1 MYYYGT
7 MNLSTTKIIFK
18 NEIKLQDKLDT
29 KTVLDLIIKSR
40 NIKDLDQ
47 FLKPPSPLDL
57 TLEDFGPY
65 KKPFEKVINILKE
78 IKEKNQMIVVYTDYD
93 ADGITGG
100 AILWETLHL
109 LGFKV
114 RPYVPDRKTEG
125 YGYSKKGIDNCIKQF
140 NPSLIITVD
149 HGITKIK
156 EVEYAKLKKIKTI
169 ITDHH
174 LKGEDVP
181 KAEAIFHIPA
191 LSGSGVAYF
200 FAKEIFLSFGSKTMN
215 YELLTTT
222 FSTDYLSLAAIGTI
236 ADLVPLTGPSR
247 SVVKFGL
254 DAFPK
259 IKRFGIKHILK
270 QAGIQDKKI
279 TPYEVGFMIAP
290 RINAIGRLEHA
301 IDALRLLCTND
312 EKKAYDLSHKIG
324 NINVERQEMVEKAAD
339 EAKKIIFKKYLSNK
353 LPPTNYTLIP
363 NILILVS
370 DHWHEGIIG
379 LIASKIAEEFY
390 RPTLVLTK
398 TEFGYKGSARSIP
411 SFHITKFLRSLKEY
425 IIDAGGHKQAAGF
438 TLEKKQLYS
447 FETAAQELSSKL
459 ISDKDLER
467 KIEADL
473 KIPISKINL
482 ELVEAL
488 SSLEPFGI
496 GNPRPVFYSEG
507 ILTGAQLIGK
517 TQKHLKLFISG
528 LSNQITHNQ
537 ASIEFLVFNSA
548 EKFKELS
555 RGQKIKIV
563 YNLDINEWNNKKTVQ
578 GKIISLILF
587 V

>member
-1 MYYYGT
+1 M
-7 MNLSTTKIIFK
+7 KITYK
-18 NEIKLQDKLDT
+18 NEIKPQDKLDP
-29 KTVLDLIIKSR
+29 KNIVNLILKSR

-47 FLKPPSPLDL
+47 FLNPPSPL
-57 TLEDFGPY
+57 TLSLIDFGPY

-100 AILWETLHL
+100 AVLWETLHL

-156 EVEYAKLKKIKTI
+156 EVEYAKLKNIKTI

-174 LKGEDVP
+174 LKGDNIP

-200 FAKEIFLSFGSKTMN
+200 FAKEIFFHFKKQTNHQSLITNHF
-215 YELLTTT
+215 E
-222 FSTDYLSLAAIGTI
+222 TDYLSLAAIGTI

-247 SVVKFGL
+247 SVVKYGL

-270 QAGIQDKKI
+270 QAGIADKKI

-312 EKKAYDLSHKIG
+312 EKKAFDLAHKIG
-324 NINVERQEMVEKAAD
+324 NINIERQEMVEKSVV
-339 EAKKIIFKKYLSNK
+339 EARIMISKNLLQNK
-353 LPPTNYTLIP
+353 LLTTHYPLPTKLI
-363 NILILVS
+363 ILVS

-398 TEFGYKGSARSIP
+398 TDIGYKGSARSIP
-411 SFHITKFLRSLKEY
+411 SFHITEFLRSLKEY

-438 TLEKKQLYS
+438 TLEKNQLYN

-467 KIEADL
+467 KIGADL

-482 ELVEAL
+482 ELVESL

-507 ILTGAQLIGK
+507 ILTGAQLLGK

-528 LSNQITHNQ
+528 LSNQVTHNQ
-537 ASIEFLVFNSA
+537 ASIEFLAFNSA
-548 EKFKELS
+548 EKFKDLS
-555 RGQKIKIV
+555 RGQKIKVV

-578 GKIISLILF
+578 GKIVTF
-587 V
+587 VI

>member
-1 MYYYGT
+1 M
-7 MNLSTTKIIFK
+7 KITYK
-18 NEIKLQDKLDT
+18 NEIKPQDKLDP
-29 KTVLDLIIKSR
+29 KNIVNLILKSR

-47 FLKPPSPLDL
+47 FLNPPSPL
-57 TLEDFGPY
+57 TLSLIDFGPY

-100 AILWETLHL
+100 AVLWETLHL

-156 EVEYAKLKKIKTI
+156 EVEYAKLKNIKTI

-174 LKGEDVP
+174 LKGDNIP

-200 FAKEIFLSFGSKTMN
+200 FAKEIFLSFGSKTTN
-215 YELLTTT
+215 YKLLTTN
-222 FSTDYLSLAAIGTI
+222 FRIDYLVLAAIGTI

-247 SVVKFGL
+247 SVVKYGL

-270 QAGIQDKKI
+270 QAGIADKKI

-312 EKKAYDLSHKIG
+312 EKKAFDLAHKIG
-324 NINVERQEMVEKAAD
+324 NINIERQEMVEKSVV
-339 EAKKIIFKKYLSNK
+339 EARIMISKNLLQNK
-353 LPPTNYTLIP
+353 LLTTHYPLPTKLI
-363 NILILVS
+363 ILVS

-398 TEFGYKGSARSIP
+398 TDIGYKGSARSIP
-411 SFHITKFLRSLKEY
+411 SFHITEFLRSLKEY

-438 TLEKKQLYS
+438 TLEKNQLYN

-482 ELVEAL
+482 ELVESL
-488 SSLEPFGI
+488 SSLAPFGI

-507 ILTGAQLIGK
+507 ILTGAQLLGK

-528 LSNQITHNQ
+528 LSNQVTHNQ
-537 ASIEFLVFNSA
+537 ASIEFLAFNSA
-548 EKFKELS
+548 EKFKDLS
-555 RGQKIKIV
+555 RGQKIKVV

-578 GKIISLILF
+578 GKIVTF
-587 V
+587 VI